1 MVFNG
6 IDWDLLG
13 LEFHQQQF
21 PFRGIGFVKL
31 GWLDHGFFTDR
42 SSFVE

>member
-1 MVFNG
+1 MEGNG
-6 IDWDLLG
+6 IYWDWDLLG

-31 GWLDHGFFTDR
+31 GWCYHFIRVFH
-42 SSFVE
+42 